1 MFAAK
6 KSAQFSTPGY
16 DEPRAFA
23 AVSVSGG
30 RWGTGDKGVVG
41 MVEVGWGVGRGGH
54 FQHFQYFRCF
64 KIESSCFLNNK
75 RKYIIFPLFYENAI
89 NNYNLVRGTRVVLQQ
104 VVCQVLDR
112 IWWSFFD

>member
-1 MFAAK
+1 MIKRWDGNHIDFTLSK
-6 KSAQFSTPGY
+6 KESTIKYIGTKANNDICKYQLKGIKKKFSSHINKIT
-16 DEPRAFA
+16 
-23 AVSVSGG
+23 
-30 RWGTGDKGVVG
+30 
-41 MVEVGWGVGRGGH
+41 
-54 FQHFQYFRCF
+54 F
-64 KIESSCFLNNK
+64 KKKFWEIILNNK